1 MTAKI
6 LMATCTRVASFLV
19 LIPLVLTAAPV
30 KKSRE
35 NFSEIIQKAQNLV
48 LQKNRPQALE
58 VLSAGLKNEKPNS
71 AAFKELKKNLNEM
84 SRMFISEKAQQA
96 YEFSLSLKRADPPQA
111 FVKINDALRAEP
123 ENFTFLL
130 EAARQNLMKGDC
142 KAALDL
148 GQTVQKINFWD
159 DELNLVL
166 AQTKICLN
174 DLVGYATMREAAQ
187 VANSVSWLSL
197 EIERDLKEKNLMK
210 AKEALSQLRKIDKK
224 YPEQHYWAW
233 KIDTEQKVN
242 NLASAQDYKTECQN
256 MTVAFYR
263 RFALDPRLCT
273 RVPEVEAFIK
283 SQTQNP

>member
-6 LMATCTRVASFLV
+6 LKATHTRVASFLV

-71 AAFKELKKNLNEM
+71 AAFKELKKNLNDM

-123 ENFTFLL
+123 ENFTLLL

-148 GQTVQKINFWD
+148 GQTVQKINLLD

-174 DLVGYATMREAAQ
+174 DLVGYAAIRDAAQ

-233 KIDTEQKVN
+233 KIDTEQKVIN
-242 NLASAQDYKTECQN
+242 QESAQDYKTECQN
-256 MTVAFYR
+256 MTLAFYR
-263 RFALDPRLCT
+263 RFILDPRLCT

-283 SQTQNP
+283 SQAQNP